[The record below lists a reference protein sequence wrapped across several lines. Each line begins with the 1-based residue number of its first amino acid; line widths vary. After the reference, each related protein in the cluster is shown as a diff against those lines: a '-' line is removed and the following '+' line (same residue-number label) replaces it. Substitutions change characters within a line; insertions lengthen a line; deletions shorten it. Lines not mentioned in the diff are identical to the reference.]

1 MRQFETMVL
10 LSPDMTNEAVEEQIT
25 FFENQVNEGGG
36 EILNIDRWGKKRLAY
51 PINRQRHG
59 IYYVI
64 SYKAEP
70 ATVQEIER
78 QFRLKEDNWRYM
90 TVRRDPGTLR
100 KMAKDAMRAA
110 AHAEH
115 DSRPKSGDEREAG
128 KLQ

>member
-10 LSPDMTNEAVEEQIT
+10 LSTDLTDEAVEEQIT
-25 FFENQVNEGGG
+25 FFENHVNEGGG
-36 EILNIDRWGKKRLAY
+36 EVLNIERWGKKRLAY

-78 QFRLKEDNWRYM
+78 QIRLKEDTWRYM

-100 KMAKDAMRAA
+100 KMEINAKRAA
-110 AHAEH
+110 ARAEQ
-115 DSRPKSGDEREAG
+115 DPRPKSGEEREAER
-128 KLQ
+128 LP